1 MQKKDSAPQI
11 KILQGETIMAETKK
25 TAPETKDVVK
35 ETAAKVETAAKEVKK
50 TAEKKV
56 AETKKAVEKVA
67 ADTKKAADK
76 AVAETKK
83 AAAETKKTVE
93 KKVADTKKAVEK
105 KVAEKKV
112 AVKENVYVQFMG
124 AEVSTAEL
132 VKAAVEDYKANNKDA
147 VKTVDLYVK
156 PEERTAYY
164 VVNGVEGKV
173 SF

>member
-50 TAEKKV
+50 TA
-56 AETKKAVEKVA
+56 
-67 ADTKKAADK
+67 
-76 AVAETKK
+76 
-83 AAAETKKTVE
+83 E